1 MIFLFLSLYNSKNM
15 TETYDKP
22 LAELHAGNITYQE
35 FLQQV
40 GCEEQFKKWCED
52 HHVSEDEGAASLYFD
67 YYGFEDSTV
76 VKEFIEPTL

>member
-1 MIFLFLSLYNSKNM
+1 M

-67 YYGFEDSTV
+67 YYGFEDNSV